1 MGLDGLP
8 HALIPEEMPSPQRL
22 RALFRYSLDSI
33 PGPLGLL
40 VEQRGLVRLLLRR
53 DIVARTSGTILGG
66 VWLLVQPAL
75 QIIGLWFF
83 LHVVLRV
90 RSPTHVPFTEYFLLG
105 MVAWL
110 FISEVLVRSLTVMV
124 EFGPIYQRS
133 IFPLPVLPLLPV
145 LISGFVYGTVLVALG
160 ALFGG
165 WTGALGAGVFL
176 ILLAF
181 MLIPLSYLLA
191 VLGLFV
197 REARQVI
204 PFVLTLLM
212 YLTPVMY
219 MPELMPP
226 SLREWLVV
234 NPLADVMAV
243 LHALVQE
250 MPMDAGSAWRLIGLT
265 AVLWP
270 LAWAL
275 FRRTESH
282 MREAL

>member
-1 MGLDGLP
+1 LWFDEPLD
-8 HALIPEEMPSPQRL
+8 ALIPEEMPVPQRL
-22 RALFRYSLDSI
+22 RALFRYSSDSI

-40 VEQRGLVRLLLRR
+40 IAQWGLVRLLLRR
-53 DIVARTSGTILGG
+53 DIIARTSGTILGG
-66 VWLLVQPAL
+66 VWLVAQPAL

-110 FISEVLVRSLTVMV
+110 LISEVLVRSLTIMV

-133 IFPLPVLPLLPV
+133 IFPLPLLPLLPV
-145 LISGFVYGTVLVALG
+145 LLSGSVYGAVLVVLG
-160 ALFGG
+160 GLFGG
-165 WTGALGAGVFL
+165 WVGAVGASGFL
-176 ILLAF
+176 IGLGL
-181 MLIPLSYLLA
+181 MLIPLSYLVA
-191 VLGLFV
+191 VIGLFV
-197 REARQVI
+197 REARQVV

-226 SLREWLVV
+226 GLRDWLVL

-250 MPMDAGSAWRLIGLT
+250 MPMEAGSAWRLIGLT
-265 AVLWP
+265 AALWP
-270 LAWAL
+270 LAWTL
-275 FRRTESH
+275 FRRTEPH

>member
-1 MGLDGLP
+1 
-8 HALIPEEMPSPQRL
+8 MPVPQRL
-22 RALFRYSLDSI
+22 QALFRYSFDSI
-33 PGPLGLL
+33 PGPLGILTA
-40 VEQRGLVRLLLRR
+40 QWGLIRLLLRR

-66 VWLLVQPAL
+66 VWLIAQPAL

-110 FISEVLVRSLTVMV
+110 FISEVLVRSLTIMV

-133 IFPLPVLPLLPV
+133 IFPLPLLPLLPV
-145 LISGFVYGTVLVALG
+145 LLSGSVYGAVLVVLG
-160 ALFGG
+160 GLFGG
-165 WTGALGAGVFL
+165 WAGAFGASAFL
-176 ILLAF
+176 IGLSL
-181 MLIPLSYLLA
+181 MLIPLCYLVA
-191 VLGLFV
+191 VFGLFV
-197 REARQVI
+197 REARQVV

-226 SLREWLVV
+226 GLRDWLVL

-250 MPMDAGSAWRLIGLT
+250 MPMEAGSAWRLIGLT
-265 AVLWP
+265 AALWP
-270 LAWAL
+270 FAWAL
-275 FRRTESH
+275 FRRTEPH

>member
-1 MGLDGLP
+1 
-8 HALIPEEMPSPQRL
+8 MPSPQRL
-22 RALFRYSLDSI
+22 RALFRYSFDSV

-40 VEQRGLVRLLLRR
+40 IEQRGLVRLLLRR
-53 DIVARTSGTILGG
+53 DIVSRTSGTVLGG
-66 VWLLVQPAL
+66 VWLVVQPAL
-75 QIIGLWFF
+75 QIMGLWFF
-83 LHVVLRV
+83 LHVVLQV
-90 RSPTHVPFTEYFLLG
+90 RSPTQVPFTEYFLLG

-110 FISEVLVRSLTVMV
+110 FISEVLVRNLTVLV

-133 IFPLPVLPLLPV
+133 IFPLPLLPLLPL
-145 LISGFVYGTVLVALG
+145 LISGSVYGTVLIVLG

-165 WTGALGAGVFL
+165 WTGGIGAGVFL
-176 ILLAF
+176 ILLGF

-226 SLREWLVV
+226 ALRAWLVL

-243 LHALVQE
+243 LHALVQD
-250 MPMDAGSAWRLIGLT
+250 MPMEAGSAWRLMGLT
-265 AVLWP
+265 SVSWP

>member
-1 MGLDGLP
+1 M
-8 HALIPEEMPSPQRL
+8 
-22 RALFRYSLDSI
+22 
-33 PGPLGLL
+33 
-40 VEQRGLVRLLLRR
+40 VRR
-53 DIVARTSGTILGG
+53 DVVARTSGTILGG

-75 QIIGLWFF
+75 QILGLWFF

-110 FISEVLVRSLTVMV
+110 LISEVLVRNLTVMV

-133 IFPLPVLPLLPV
+133 IFPLPLLPLLPL
-145 LISGFVYGTVLVALG
+145 LISGSVYGTVLVVLG
-160 ALFGG
+160 GLFGG
-165 WTGALGAGVFL
+165 WTAAVGAGVFV
-176 ILLAF
+176 ILLGF
-181 MLIPLSYLLA
+181 MLIPLSYVFA

-226 SLREWLVV
+226 ALRAWLVV

-250 MPMDAGSAWRLIGLT
+250 MPMEAGSAWRLIGLT
-265 AVLWP
+265 AALWP

-275 FRRTESH
+275 FRRSESH

>member
-1 MGLDGLP
+1 LWSDEPLD
-8 HALIPEEMPSPQRL
+8 ALIPEEMPVPQRL
-22 RALFRYSLDSI
+22 RALFRYSSDSI

-40 VEQRGLVRLLLRR
+40 IAQWGLVRLLLRR
-53 DIVARTSGTILGG
+53 DIIARTSGTILGG
-66 VWLLVQPAL
+66 VWLVAQPAL

-110 FISEVLVRSLTVMV
+110 LISEVLVRSLTIMV

-133 IFPLPVLPLLPV
+133 IFPLPLLPLLPV
-145 LISGFVYGTVLVALG
+145 LLSGSVYGAVLVVLG
-160 ALFGG
+160 GLFGG
-165 WTGALGAGVFL
+165 WAGAVGASGFL
-176 ILLAF
+176 IGLGL
-181 MLIPLSYLLA
+181 MLIPLSYLVA
-191 VLGLFV
+191 VIGLFV
-197 REARQVI
+197 REARQVV

-226 SLREWLVV
+226 GLRDWLVL

-250 MPMDAGSAWRLIGLT
+250 MPVEAGSAWRLIGLT
-265 AVLWP
+265 AALWP

-275 FRRTESH
+275 FRRTEPH